1 MHVAAAATSPDHEQ
15 SHTLS
20 DRLFGRCMNGIRQ
33 AQAVGPATFAEA
45 VHRATVY
52 SSSEFR
58 DLAHPP
64 QPVLSPSRLRL
75 GRCDCLP
82 HLAHLHPL
90 PFTRLFHV
98 PDPAATQP

>member
-64 QPVLSPSRLRL
+64 ATTRPFPFMTPAWQMRLPPPSSSPPPS
-75 GRCDCLP
+75 P
-82 HLAHLHPL
+82 IHTPL
-90 PFTRLFHV
+90 PRS
-98 PDPAATQP
+98 